1 MANEWSDDELLESVR
16 SYMEMLALEQSGR
29 SYSKTD
35 FRNRLIAGPLSDR
48 SSKSIEF
55 RMCNISSFRSQRG
68 MNRIEGYR
76 PLDHVGNNVI
86 ARIENAF
93 SRYDMEQSSQLPIP
107 HIPAYIRAD
116 ETITTETRTPF
127 DVDPDIIDRGLQA
140 HRILQNEVADFA
152 HSNGYIPDSPH
163 SNPKWPNFDVSWFD
177 ESTFVVV
184 EVKSLTSSNEVGQM
198 RLGIGQ
204 VLDYEDVLLRQDYPA
219 RPVLAVER
227 EPDSR
232 WFPLCRHHGIRLVW
246 PGRLELMLT

>member
-1 MANEWSDDELLESVR
+1 
-16 SYMEMLALEQSGR
+16 
-29 SYSKTD
+29 
-35 FRNRLIAGPLSDR
+35 
-48 SSKSIEF
+48 
-55 RMCNISSFRSQRG
+55 
-68 MNRIEGYR
+68 
-76 PLDHVGNNVI
+76 
-86 ARIENAF
+86 
-93 SRYDMEQSSQLPIP
+93 MEQSSQLPIPIP

-127 DVDPDIIDRGLQA
+127 DVDPDIIDRGLRA
-140 HRILQNEVADFA
+140 HGVLQNEVADFA

-204 VLDYEDVLLRQDYPA
+204 VLDYEDVLLRQDYPV